1 METKKTA
8 EEICDKI
15 GLTNE
20 NERFWFIQ
28 GYNRGVVDTKY
39 EAIKDVLEVMSRPTM
54 SIPHETR

>member
-1 METKKTA
+1 MEAKKAA

-28 GYNRGVVDTKY
+28 GYLRGSTDAKY
-39 EAIKDVLEVMSRPTM
+39 EAIKDAIEAMSKK

>member
-1 METKKTA
+1 MDTKKTA

-20 NERFWFIQ
+20 NERFWFVQ
-28 GYNRGVVDTKY
+28 GYNRGALDAKY
-39 EAIKDVLEVMSRPTM
+39 EAIKDTIEAMKTTTK